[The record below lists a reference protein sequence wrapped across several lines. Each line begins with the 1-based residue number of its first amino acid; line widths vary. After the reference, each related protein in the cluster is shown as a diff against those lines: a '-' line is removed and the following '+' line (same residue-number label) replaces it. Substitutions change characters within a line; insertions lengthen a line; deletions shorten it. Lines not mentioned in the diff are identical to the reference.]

1 MATIVK
7 RPSGKWQATVRKDG
21 QSRSK
26 SFLKRSDATKWARET
41 ELSADRGLLT
51 PTLGASTS
59 EMNLGEVL
67 RKYRDNVTSEKRCA
81 DNESYAI
88 NGFLRKCS
96 KLASRKVSKLRSS
109 DFVHYRDQ
117 RVKSMKAAT
126 VVRELGWLQHALDV
140 ACEDWG
146 QNLPQGNP
154 VKLVRR
160 PKIDNRRER
169 RLQQG
174 EWQAL
179 LEAVNQARSPL
190 MQPLLKLA
198 LATGMRRGE
207 LLSMQWKHVDLERR
221 TVFLPKTKNGCARTV
236 PLSPNAVAVLMELP
250 CGDDR
255 CLPLSGN
262 SVRLAFERLRQRAGV
277 VDLTFHDIRH
287 EAVSRFVESGLS
299 LAQVQ
304 MISGHRDL
312 RMLMRYTHLQTDDI
326 VAKLA
331 SAELT

>member
-1 MATIVK
+1 MATAVK

-21 QSRSK
+21 RSQSK
-26 SFLKRSDATKWARET
+26 SFLKRSDATKWAREA
-41 ELSADRGLLT
+41 ELRTDQGQLVSARNAEI
-51 PTLGASTS
+51 PEMTLS
-59 EMNLGEVL
+59 EVMN
-67 RKYRDNVTSEKRCA
+67 RYRDDVTSAKRCA

-88 NGFLRKCS
+88 DGFLRES
-96 KLASRKVSKLRSS
+96 SNLAGRKVGKLKAS
-109 DFVHYRDQ
+109 DFVAYRD
-117 RVKSMKAAT
+117 RHMKSMKAAT

-140 ACEDWG
+140 ACADWG
-146 QNLPQGNP
+146 QHLPQGNP
-154 VKLVRR
+154 VKPVRR

-169 RLQQG
+169 RLQDG
-174 EWQAL
+174 EWHAL
-179 LEAVNQARSPL
+179 LGAIHQARSPL
-190 MQPLLKLA
+190 LKPLLVLA

-207 LLSMQWKHVDLERR
+207 LLSMQWKHVDLERC
-221 TVFLPKTKNGCARTV
+221 TVFLPQTKNGRARTV
-236 PLSPNAVAVLMELP
+236 PLSPRAVQVLSELP
-250 CGDDR
+250 RNDVR

-262 SVRLAFERLRQRAGV
+262 SVRLAFERLRRRAGI

-312 RMLMRYTHLQTDDI
+312 RMLMRYTHLQTEDI

-331 SAELT
+331 AVDIA

>member
-21 QSRSK
+21 QSRSM
-26 SFLKRSDATKWARET
+26 SFHKRADATKWARET

-51 PTLGASTS
+51 PALCVGAS
-59 EMNLGEVL
+59 EMTLGEVL
-67 RKYRDNVTSEKRCA
+67 RKYRDDVTSEKRCA

-96 KLASRKVSKLRSS
+96 QLANKKVNKLRSA

-117 RVKSMKAAT
+117 RIKSMKAAT

-140 ACEDWG
+140 ACDDWG

-154 VKLVRR
+154 VKPVRR

-169 RLQQG
+169 RLQEG

-179 LEAVNQARSPL
+179 LNAVNQSRSPL
-190 MQPLLKLA
+190 MKPLLTLA

-207 LLSMQWKHVDLERR
+207 LLSMQWRHVDLERR
-221 TVFLPKTKNGCARTV
+221 TVFLPQTKNGRARTV
-236 PLSPNAVAVLMELP
+236 PLSPNAVAVLMDLP
-250 CGDDR
+250 RADDR

-277 VDLTFHDIRH
+277 IDLTFHDLRH

-331 SAELT
+331 AVGLD

>member
-1 MATIVK
+1 M
-7 RPSGKWQATVRKDG
+7 
-21 QSRSK
+21 
-26 SFLKRSDATKWARET
+26 
-41 ELSADRGLLT
+41 
-51 PTLGASTS
+51 
-59 EMNLGEVL
+59 
-67 RKYRDNVTSEKRCA
+67 RKY
-81 DNESYAI
+81 
-88 NGFLRKCS
+88 S
-96 KLASRKVSKLRSS
+96 KLANRKVNKLRSA

-117 RVKSMKAAT
+117 RIKSMKAAT

-154 VKLVRR
+154 VKPVRR

-169 RLQQG
+169 RLQEG

-179 LEAVNQARSPL
+179 LGAVNQARSPF
-190 MQPLLKLA
+190 MKPLLTLA
-198 LATGMRRGE
+198 LETGMRRGE
-207 LLSMQWKHVDLERR
+207 LLSIQWRHVGIERR
-221 TVFLPKTKNGCARTV
+221 TVFLPQTKNGRARTV
-236 PLSPNAVAVLMELP
+236 PLSPNAVAVLMGLP
-250 CGDDR
+250 RGEDR
-255 CLPLSGN
+255 CFPLSGN

-299 LAQVQ
+299 LVQVQ

-312 RMLMRYTHLQTDDI
+312 RMLMRYTHLQADDI

-331 SAELT
+331 AVEHV

>member
-1 MATIVK
+1 M
-7 RPSGKWQATVRKDG
+7 S
-21 QSRSK
+21 
-26 SFLKRSDATKWARET
+26 
-41 ELSADRGLLT
+41 
-51 PTLGASTS
+51 
-59 EMNLGEVL
+59 VL

-88 NGFLRKCS
+88 NGFLRKYS
-96 KLASRKVSKLRSS
+96 KLANRKVNKLRSA

-117 RVKSMKAAT
+117 RIKSMKAAT

-146 QNLPQGNP
+146 QNLPQGNL
-154 VKLVRR
+154 VKPVRR

-169 RLQQG
+169 RLQEG

-179 LEAVNQARSPL
+179 LGAVNQARSPF
-190 MQPLLKLA
+190 MKPLLTLA
-198 LATGMRRGE
+198 LETGMRRGE
-207 LLSMQWKHVDLERR
+207 LLSIQWRHVGIERR
-221 TVFLPKTKNGCARTV
+221 TVFLPQTKNGRARTV
-236 PLSPNAVAVLMELP
+236 PLSPNAVAVLMGLP
-250 CGDDR
+250 RGEDR
-255 CLPLSGN
+255 CFPLSGN

-299 LAQVQ
+299 LVQVQ

-312 RMLMRYTHLQTDDI
+312 RMLMRYTHLQADDI

-331 SAELT
+331 AVEHV

>member
-7 RPSGKWQATVRKDG
+7 RPSGKWQATVRKVG

-221 TVFLPKTKNGCARTV
+221 TVFLPQTKNGRARTV
-236 PLSPNAVAVLMELP
+236 PLSPNAVAVFMDLP
-250 CGDDR
+250 RVEDR
-255 CLPLSGN
+255 CFPLSGN

-331 SAELT
+331 AVEHA